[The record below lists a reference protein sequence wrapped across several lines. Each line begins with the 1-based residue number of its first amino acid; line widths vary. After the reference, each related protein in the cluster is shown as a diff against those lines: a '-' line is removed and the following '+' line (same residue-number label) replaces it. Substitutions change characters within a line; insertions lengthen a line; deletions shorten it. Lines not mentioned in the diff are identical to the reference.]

1 MTVPRQAPFFI
12 QKLLRALSPGSPAG
26 GPAYQ
31 DVTEGIAQEELKGLS
46 YMFWGRLVA
55 LAVLALWALTLPFE
69 RSAGY
74 LTAIAAFALLGA
86 PPYLLALHGYGRT
99 SILAAFLMLD
109 AVILTYVLFVPPPF
123 YVEGWTAQLN
133 LRLPNFLYLGIFLV
147 GMSLSYSP
155 WLVMWAGIAAIV
167 AWSAGFLWV
176 ASLPDTLLTTSRQSF
191 DSGLSSEAVISRFLD
206 PRSVSL
212 TIFINQVVFLGLVTL
227 ILTATVWR
235 SRQLVRRQVAAE
247 SERASLSRYFS
258 PNIVRE
264 LSSNTRALDRPIVQ
278 PAAVLFA
285 DMVGFTRLSERME
298 PEALVGL
305 LREFHGRLGR
315 VAFANSGTIDK
326 YIGDAIMV
334 HFGTPR
340 PLDDDPIRALTC
352 AAAML
357 AEIKRWN
364 VERASEGEEPIEIGI
379 GLHYGKVVV
388 GNIGHAQRLEF
399 AVLGDTVNVASR
411 LERLTRHTGTRL
423 MISEDLVRAVQSRGH
438 EPTTIIEG
446 LRPDR
451 TRTVRGR
458 QQSIAI
464 WCLRETSEALGR

>member
-1 MTVPRQAPFFI
+1 VNSVTRPPVPEDLPSA
-12 QKLLRALSPGSPAG
+12 
-26 GPAYQ
+26 
-31 DVTEGIAQEELKGLS
+31 IAQEKLKGLS

-55 LAVLALWALTLPFE
+55 LAVLALWASTLPFE
-69 RSAGY
+69 RSSGY

-86 PPYLLALHGYGRT
+86 PPYLLARHGYGRT
-99 SILAAFLMLD
+99 SILAGFLMLD
-109 AVILTYVLFVPPPF
+109 AVILTYILIVPPPF
-123 YVEGWTAQLN
+123 YVGGWTPQLN
-133 LRLPNFLYLGIFLV
+133 LRLPNFLYLGIFLI

-155 WLVMWAGIAAIV
+155 WLVIWAGIAAIA

-176 ASLPDTLLTTSRQSF
+176 ASLPDTLLTTSRQSL
-191 DSGLSSEAVISRFLD
+191 DGGLSSDAVISRFLD
-206 PRSVSL
+206 PKSVSF
-212 TIFINQVVFLGLVTL
+212 TIFVNQVVFLGLLTL
-227 ILTATVWR
+227 ILTASVWR
-235 SRQLVRRQVAAE
+235 SGQLVRRQVTAE

-258 PNIVRE
+258 PSIVRE
-264 LSSNTRALDRPIVQ
+264 LSSNPRAFDRPIVQ

-285 DMVGFTRLSERME
+285 DMVGFTGLSERMQ
-298 PEALVGL
+298 PEVLVTL
-305 LREFHGRLGR
+305 LREFHGRLAQ
-315 VAFANSGTIDK
+315 VAFANGGTVDK

-352 AAAML
+352 AGAML
-357 AEIKRWN
+357 AEIRHWN
-364 VERASEGEEPIEIGI
+364 IKRASEGEEPIEIGI
-379 GLHYGKVVV
+379 GLHYGKVVI

-411 LERLTRHTGTRL
+411 LESLTRHTGTRL
-423 MISEDLVRAVQSRGH
+423 MISEDVVNVVRSRGF
-438 EPTTIIEG
+438 EPTTIVKG

-464 WCLRETSEALGR
+464 WCLQETSESTRI